1 MPGQELHRLG
11 QQFEGM
17 SMKLALV
24 QELVLVCTAE
34 SSKPQLAL
42 RVMGQELATEHYHR
56 RIDKGIANAKSQ
68 SVEDV
73 RQIVG

>member
-1 MPGQELHRLG
+1 
-11 QQFEGM
+11 
-17 SMKLALV
+17 
-24 QELVLVCTAE
+24 
-34 SSKPQLAL
+34 
-42 RVMGQELATEHYHR
+42 MGQELATEHYHR